1 MILTF
6 NGLTWDEVK
15 DNIQYMDERLQKHI
29 DEIDVLYDV
38 TFIKND
44 IVFTFVFQH
53 DELES
58 VDVYKK
64 GEL

>member
-29 DEIDVLYDV
+29 DEMDVLYDV
-38 TFIKND
+38 TFIKDD
-44 IVFTFVFQH
+44 IIFTFVFQH

>member
-15 DNIQYMDERLQKHI
+15 GNIQYMDERLQKYI
-29 DEIDVLYDV
+29 DEMDVLYDV
-38 TFIKND
+38 TFIKDD